1 MNDLININLLRQ
13 ILGIDDLVTK
23 DDLTKALANV
33 KSSSECVDEKS
44 SSVEMLLQQ
53 INDLKANIAE
63 EQKKNEGLQSQV
75 NQKEKECSV
84 LNSQLSEKSVDLD
97 EANAKINGLERKVSE
112 LETQLE
118 NKSEEL
124 VRVNFDFQQKQSEC
138 SVLNS
143 QLSDKSRDLN
153 EANAK
158 INGLKGKVSEL
169 ETQLENKSEELVCV
183 NSDLQQKIEELKSF
197 DFQALYNQIS
207 DDKVR
212 YGVSTYFSK
221 NDNKAMVYGAL
232 QQTHCENFYRFVRN
246 QIKEGKKA
254 DLPVLMELLNKV
266 FDFFVSYTG
275 YELIEPEIGMGSNSE
290 HSIILSRKMT
300 GGVVEEVLL
309 FGYKDN
315 NGKVIQTALVKVT

>member
-13 ILGIDDLVTK
+13 ILGIDNLVTK

-44 SSVEMLLQQ
+44 SSVEMLQQQ

-124 VRVNFDFQQKQSEC
+124 V
-138 SVLNS
+138 
-143 QLSDKSRDLN
+143 
-153 EANAK
+153 
-158 INGLKGKVSEL
+158 
-169 ETQLENKSEELVCV
+169 CV

-207 DDKVR
+207 DDEVR

-275 YELIEPEIGMGSNSE
+275 YELIEPEIGMESNSE

-300 GGVVEEVLL
+300 EGVVEEVLL

-315 NGKVIQTALVKVT
+315 NGNVIQTALVKVT